1 MRRVFIFLS
10 TAIMTLFFVWVI
22 SERSTQLRYMSYPS
36 VTIMGTLGTQE
47 PPSRGDFEKVLED
60 LANETH
66 SLVARRIA
74 EPQRSGKANFSYAT
88 YGQGRLPKT
97 MRQASVASAKS
108 SSLANSYLIIK
119 GTLTKKKLLETFTQL
134 GYQAVDFGEQSNPLY
149 FFVSCLSKGAQF
161 LALLIFLLTFLA
173 LTLIYRVRELRSAG
187 IRLISGQALLEITV
201 KTVKKDFF
209 LILQA
214 YVASVLLGLGFLGI
228 LGLFESYFILLIAG
242 TTLCYSL
249 LLAFVSLLLS
259 GVYLLGLKKTSLIEV
274 IKGKL
279 PLRRLIILMLLGQ
292 LLAVVIV
299 GNSVNRIIIYNRELQ
314 QQSLS
319 QVAWRKEKNWFNL
332 GFNLGGQQ
340 PYNKKEQD
348 CRETIWYQLI
358 QDGVTNHG
366 TMLVQHNFA
375 NYMLSSQTVQGTRLT
390 DYAPEGNT
398 LFVTPNY
405 FTNQKIDVPSHVMEQ
420 LTQLK
425 EGQFGLILPKKLSK
439 DSQQYI
445 KIYEDYFAKM
455 MGLEQVEAKVSYL
468 PNHRSYF
475 VFNQTPIAS
484 QQYVT
489 DPIFLVLT
497 PTSTGNG
504 TLAKSFWNNALNYYL
519 FFNGYDKTIEMLK
532 DYGTYPWISYVE
544 NSQASYEMQVSN
556 IQTEVIST
564 LAGSVLGVL
573 TSILLFNSMNLLYF
587 EQFRRVIFIKRIAGM
602 SPLSI
607 HRNYLVAQ
615 FVVLLIGFATV
626 VFMSQNLLISLV
638 TLLLFIG
645 CSLATL
651 VWQLSA
657 ENRLAVTVLKGK

>member
-1 MRRVFIFLS
+1 
-10 TAIMTLFFVWVI
+10 
-22 SERSTQLRYMSYPS
+22 MSYPS

-348 CRETIWYQLI
+348 RRETIWYQLI